1 MGIPEKIK
9 EIQDQIH
16 RTQINKATEFHI
28 GLLKAKIARLKREM
42 QENVHGKTVHSGGE
56 NIGFDVR
63 KAGDATVVLIG
74 LPSVG
79 KSTLLNSLTNAK
91 SRVASYQ
98 FTTLTAVPGMLHYR
112 GAKIQLL
119 DLPGIIEGASAGK
132 GFGKRVFSVARGA
145 DLVLIV
151 LDVFQPHH
159 LSVLKKELAEG
170 GIRLDEQPPNILIEK
185 TSSGGIS
192 INAQVPIKA
201 SERLIKEIMRL
212 YGLHNSRLT
221 IREPNLTD
229 DQLIDVLSGNRI
241 YLPSLIVLNKIDLVN
256 AGFVQ
261 EIKSKIVGINNNNNR
276 FIAVSA
282 ESGININVLKE
293 VIYQRL
299 GFIRLYMRPKG
310 GETDFKEPLIIKSGA
325 TVQDVCNKIHRN
337 MAKNFRYGLVWGKSA
352 KFAGQK
358 VGLDHK
364 LADEDVLTIVKV
376 SGTSI

>member
-16 RTQINKATEFHI
+16 KTQINKATEFHI

-42 QENVHGKTVHSGGE
+42 QENVHSKTMHTGGE
-56 NIGFDVR
+56 NVGFDVR

-112 GAKIQLL
+112 GAKIQVL
-119 DLPGIIEGASAGK
+119 DLPGIIEGASSGK
-132 GFGKRVFSVARGA
+132 GFGKRVLSVARSA

-159 LSVLKKELAEG
+159 LGVLKKELAEA
-170 GIRLDEQPPNILIEK
+170 GIRLDEQPPNILVEK
-185 TSSGGIS
+185 TSMGGIS
-192 INAQVPIKA
+192 VNAQVPIKA
-201 SERLIKEIMRL
+201 SERLIKEIMRV
-212 YGLHNSRLT
+212 YGVHNGRLI

-229 DQLIDVLSGNRI
+229 DQLIDVLNGNRI
-241 YLPSLIVLNKIDLVN
+241 YLPSLTVLNKIDLVTPTYI
-256 AGFVQ
+256 Q
-261 EIKSKIVGINNNNNR
+261 DIKSKIGINDNNS

-282 ESGININVLKE
+282 DSGINVDSLKE
-293 VIYQRL
+293 AIYQRL
-299 GFIRLYMRPKG
+299 GFMRIYMRPKG
-310 GETDFKEPLIIKSGA
+310 GETDYNEPLIIKSGA

-364 LADEDVLTIVKV
+364 LIDEDVITIVKV
-376 SGTSI
+376 STAPP

>member
-42 QENVHGKTVHSGGE
+42 QENVHGRTMHTGGE
-56 NIGFDVR
+56 NVGFDVR

-79 KSTLLNSLTNAK
+79 KSTLLNSLTNAR

-112 GAKIQLL
+112 GAKIQVL
-119 DLPGIIEGASAGK
+119 DLPGIIEGASGGR
-132 GFGKRVFSVARGA
+132 GFGKRVLSVARGA

-159 LSVLKKELAEG
+159 LGVLKKELAEAG
-170 GIRLDEQPPNILIEK
+170 VRLDEQPPNIVVEK
-185 TSSGGIS
+185 ASTGGIS

-212 YGLHNSRLT
+212 YGLHNGRLI

-229 DQLIDVLSGNRI
+229 DQLIDVLNGNRI
-241 YLPSLIVLNKIDLVN
+241 YVPSVVVLNKIDLVN
-256 AGFVQ
+256 PSFIQ
-261 EIKSKIVGINNNNNR
+261 EVKSKIGSKNNN
-276 FIAVSA
+276 FVAVSA
-282 ESGININVLKE
+282 DSSINIDVLKE
-293 VIYQRL
+293 TIYQRL
-299 GFIRLYMRPKG
+299 GFMRIYMRPKG
-310 GETDFKEPLIIKSGA
+310 GETDYKEPLIIKNGA

-337 MAKNFRYGLVWGKSA
+337 MAKNFRYGLVWGNSA

-358 VGLDHK
+358 VGLDHR
-364 LADEDVLTIVKV
+364 LSDEDVITIVKI